1 MVNEIFPANVFT
13 LFGCFEILGQ
23 ESEFSSGNYDL
34 GHVEPDAELRV
45 RDEASSEFV
54 KISEEFTHADSLL
67 GTHRPNAGYRVIE
80 VVGIISNYLG
90 IANEGLSFGEIGK
103 TVVEISSNAIKL
115 LATVD
120 IVAEINVVHL
130 INVTLIHVTS

>member
-1 MVNEIFPANVFT
+1 MLSPMRN
-13 LFGCFEILGQ
+13 C
-23 ESEFSSGNYDL
+23 
-34 GHVEPDAELRV
+34 
-45 RDEASSEFV
+45 EFV
-54 KISEEFTHADSLL
+54 MKPVLSLSKSL
-67 GTHRPNAGYRVIE
+67 KNSPTRIRCWAHIVLAGYRVIE